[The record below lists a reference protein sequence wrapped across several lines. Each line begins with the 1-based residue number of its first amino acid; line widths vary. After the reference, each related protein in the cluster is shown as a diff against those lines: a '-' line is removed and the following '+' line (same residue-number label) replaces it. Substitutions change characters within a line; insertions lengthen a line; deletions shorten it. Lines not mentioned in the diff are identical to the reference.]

1 MEDRKR
7 SLAAVTIILGVLVL
21 VAVIIGIKFTG
32 KKVVSPVP
40 DEDVIKILFITPT
53 PEVIASPTP
62 TEEPTPTP
70 KKK

>member
-7 SLAAVTIILGVLVL
+7 TLAAATIILGLV
-21 VAVIIGIKFTG
+21 VFAAIIVGLRVTG

-40 DEDVIKILFITPT
+40 DEDIIKILFITPT
-53 PEVIASPTP
+53 PEIVITP
-62 TEEPTPTP
+62 TVEPSPTPTP